1 MTIADVLAFAL
12 GLIIVGVGFPAL
24 FLLLSFFFP
33 KAVERSAR
41 QVKHH
46 PGRSCALGLGLLVGL
61 LLLVGIGKAL
71 PVAGKLWMLLS
82 LVGGLGILMLGGAGM
97 ALFVAERFAERLTGQ
112 ASLKHYFQAVLL
124 VEVSFLLPVIG
135 WFGVLPVMVLTML
148 GAGAAALVPPGQPA
162 NVPTPQPPVMPF
174 PGSRPGIPVLE

>member
-12 GLIIVGVGFPAL
+12 GLMVVGFGFPAL
-24 FLLLSFFFP
+24 FILLSLFFP
-33 KAVERSAR
+33 KAVERSAH

-46 PGRSCALGLGLLVGL
+46 AGRSLGLGLGLLVGVFF
-61 LLLVGIGKAL
+61 LVGIGKAL
-71 PVAGKLWMLLS
+71 PVAGKLWIVMS
-82 LVGGLGILMLGGAGM
+82 LVGGLGVLMLGGAGM
-97 ALFVAERFAERLTGQ
+97 AVFVAERFAERISGQ

-148 GAGAAALVPPGQPA
+148 GAGATALFPPGQPT

-174 PGSRPGIPVLE
+174 SGTRPGIPVLE